1 LSNSR
6 TLDHLKD
13 GQSGTIDGLRLQQAS
28 TVRLMEMG
36 LFEGSRVTVLRR
48 APMGDPME
56 IQVGDYRLSL
66 RRDEAAL
73 VDIAS

>member
-1 LSNSR
+1 MNTI

-13 GQSGTIDGLRLQQAS
+13 GQSGTIDGLRHRQAS
-28 TVRLMEMG
+28 AVRLMEMG
-36 LFEGSRVTVLRR
+36 LFAGSRVTVLRR
-48 APMGDPME
+48 APLGDPLE
-56 IQVGDYRLSL
+56 VQVGDYRLSL